1 MGELRAHFPKYTS
14 WTEIVDRLPFLPTI
28 CHRIDPLRSPESRL
42 LGCTITQCPPAEV
55 AAANPLTYIGHIGER
70 PIPPTL
76 IFHGEPDALVPY
88 HQGRLM
94 YDKLAASGHDAR
106 MNSFP
111 KAAHGRLFEMLSDD
125 ATRKGAYEE
134 AARGGHSTP
143 ARPVTPTWNTVI
155 SFLNQHLGRG

>member
-1 MGELRAHFPKYTS
+1 M
-14 WTEIVDRLPFLPTI
+14 
-28 CHRIDPLRSPESRL
+28 RSPESRL